1 MLGEPFRTLIHRMV
15 SLALLPWLL
24 PPILA
29 QEDPTRALF
38 EVATHALGGEKYLAL
53 KSLMGRGLY
62 SQFNEREQLQA
73 LLPFTVYIVYP
84 DRERVE
90 FGRGKDRFIQVN
102 MGVRGWIYDGP
113 SRTLRDQKEEEI
125 ARFRTAQRRSL
136 ETVMRDLWRRSDVKL
151 RYLGERELWF
161 RQRGVGVE
169 LIVPLEGEE
178 RDRIQ
183 VYFDPHTHLP
193 VKLAYEDEE
202 ERFYLY
208 QDFDGIKLPLRI
220 DRYRGDVQVSR
231 VSFEEVQVNA
241 PIDPKL
247 FEKPSSADKVR

>member
-1 MLGEPFRTLIHRMV
+1 MSRGWVRTWSHRTV
-15 SLALLPWLL
+15 CVALLLWLPL
-24 PPILA
+24 PLSA
-29 QEDPTRALF
+29 QDERARSLF
-38 EVATHALGGEKYLAL
+38 EAAVRALGGEKYLAL

-62 SQFNEREQLQA
+62 SRFTEREHLQA

-90 FGRGKDRFIQVN
+90 FGRGKDRVIQVN
-102 MGVRGWIYDGP
+102 VGTHGWIYDGP
-113 SRTLRDQKEEEI
+113 SRHLRDQKEDEI

-169 LIVPLEGEE
+169 LIVPLDGEE
-178 RDRIQ
+178 VDRIQ

-193 VKLAYEDEE
+193 VKLAYEEEE

-208 QDFDGIKLPLRI
+208 QDFDGIRLPLRI

-231 VSFEEVQVNA
+231 ASFEQVQVNV

-247 FEKPSSADKVR
+247 FEKPPSPDKVR

>member
-1 MLGEPFRTLIHRMV
+1 MSGERSQVATR
-15 SLALLPWLL
+15 LALPLVILISL
-24 PPILA
+24 PPA
-29 QEDPTRALF
+29 QEDRARALM
-38 EVATHALGGEKYLAL
+38 EAAIRALGGEKYLAL
-53 KSLMGRGLY
+53 KSLTGRGLY

-73 LLPFTVYIVYP
+73 LLPFTLYIVYP

-102 MGVRGWIYDGP
+102 VGSRGWIYDGP
-113 SRTLRDQKEEEI
+113 SRNLRDQKEEEI
-125 ARFRTAQRRSL
+125 ARFLTAQRRSL
-136 ETVMRDLWRRSDVKL
+136 ETVLRDLWRRSDVRL

-169 LIVPLEGEE
+169 VVVPLGGDEV
-178 RDRIQ
+178 DRIQ
-183 VYFDPHTHLP
+183 IYFDPHTHLP
-193 VKLAYEDEE
+193 VKLAYGEEE

-231 VSFEEVQVNA
+231 ASFEEVQVNV
-241 PIDPKL
+241 PIDPRL
-247 FEKPSSADKVR
+247 FEKPPSPDKVR

>member
-1 MLGEPFRTLIHRMV
+1 MSGEPFRTLIHHMV

-24 PPILA
+24 SSVFA
-29 QEDPTRALF
+29 QEDHARALF
-38 EVATHALGGEKYLAL
+38 EAATRALGGERYLAL

-73 LLPFTVYIVYP
+73 LLPFTVYVLYP

-102 MGVRGWIYDGP
+102 VGARGWIYDGP
-113 SRTLRDQKEEEI
+113 SRNLRDQKEEEI

-136 ETVMRDLWRRSDVKL
+136 ETVMRDLWRRPEVKL

-169 LIVPLEGEE
+169 LIVPLEGDEV
-178 RDRIQ
+178 DRIQ
-183 VYFDPHTHLP
+183 VYFDPQTHLP
-193 VKLAYEDEE
+193 VKLAYENEE
-202 ERFYLY
+202 ERFHLY

-231 VSFEEVQVNA
+231 ASFEEVQVNV

-247 FEKPSSADKVR
+247 FEKPSSPDKVR